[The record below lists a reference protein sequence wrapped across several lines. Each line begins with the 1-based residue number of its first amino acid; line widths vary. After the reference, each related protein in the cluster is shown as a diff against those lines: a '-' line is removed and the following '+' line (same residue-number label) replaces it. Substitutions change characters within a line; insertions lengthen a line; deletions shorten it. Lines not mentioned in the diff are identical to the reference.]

1 MQNPDIRL
9 GKIEIKARAS
19 IASDMESEDSEYS
32 MVFSHDYE
40 DDSNEEKD

>member
-9 GKIEIKARAS
+9 GKIEINPRAS
-19 IASDMESEDSEYS
+19 IASDIESEDSEYS

-40 DDSNEEKD
+40 DDSNDDKD